1 MGLREDEEDA
11 ELVPEEDKVPSRADV
26 DLAESLVCPA
36 AVDRLDAVP
45 ARVEEALE
53 EVPLP
58 LAEALVSLSF
68 ARRAV
73 VPVPLTEGRT
83 LRSAAAAASLE
94 VAPVARE
101 DVEPTRVEARLVFAS
116 ALAEALV
123 EPSGTT
129 LVRGRPG
136 PLVAV
141 EEEAVALPLVAR
153 ETDEVPAAAL
163 VDADLEAAVFFTD
176 FSSLFEF

>member
-1 MGLREDEEDA
+1 MGLREDKEDA

-36 AVDRLDAVP
+36 AVERADAVP
-45 ARVEEALE
+45 ARVEEALD

-83 LRSAAAAASLE
+83 LRSAAALARRAVE
-94 VAPVARE
+94 PAARE
-101 DVEPTRVEARLVFAS
+101 DVVPARVEARLVFAS
-116 ALAEALV
+116 ALAEAWS
-123 EPSGTT
+123 PGS
-129 LVRGRPG
+129 RGR
-136 PLVAV
+136 
-141 EEEAVALPLVAR
+141 R
-153 ETDEVPAAAL
+153 SSSAAPRS
-163 VDADLEAAVFFTD
+163 TRNRR
-176 FSSLFEF
+176 SSSRCPCGCRSGSCRLSY

>member
-36 AVDRLDAVP
+36 AVERLDAVP
-45 ARVEEALE
+45 ARVEEALD

-73 VPVPLTEGRT
+73 VPVPLVLGRT

-101 DVEPTRVEARLVFAS
+101 DVVPARVEARLVFAS

-141 EEEAVALPLVAR
+141 EEAVALPLVAR

-163 VDADLEAAVFFTD
+163 VDADLEAAVFLTD

>member
-1 MGLREDEEDA
+1 MGLREDKEDA

-36 AVDRLDAVP
+36 AVERLDAVP

-58 LAEALVSLSF
+58 LA
-68 ARRAV
+68 RRAV
-73 VPVPLTEGRT
+73 VPVPLVLGRT

-163 VDADLEAAVFFTD
+163 VDADLEAAVFLTD

>member
-1 MGLREDEEDA
+1 MGLREDKEDA

-36 AVDRLDAVP
+36 AVERLDAVP

-53 EVPLP
+53 EVPIP

-73 VPVPLTEGRT
+73 VPVPLVLGRT

-101 DVEPTRVEARLVFAS
+101 DVVPARVEARLVFAS

-123 EPSGTT
+123 VPSGTT

-141 EEEAVALPLVAR
+141 EEEAVELPLTARVA
-153 ETDEVPAAAL
+153 DADVAL
-163 VDADLEAAVFFTD
+163 VEPARVAAVFFTD

>member
-1 MGLREDEEDA
+1 MREDA
-11 ELVPEEDKVPSRADV
+11 ELAPEEDKVPSRADEA
-26 DLAESLVCPA
+26 LAESLVWPA
-36 AVDRLDAVP
+36 AEERLDAVP
-45 ARVEEALE
+45 ARVEEALV
-53 EVPLP
+53 EVPVP

-73 VPVPLTEGRT
+73 VPVPLVLGRT

-101 DVEPTRVEARLVFAS
+101 DTVPARAVERDVFAS
-116 ALAEALV
+116 ALAEAFV
-123 EPSGTT
+123 ELSGTT

-141 EEEAVALPLVAR
+141 EEAAVLPLAARVADADVALVEPAR
-153 ETDEVPAAAL
+153 V
-163 VDADLEAAVFFTD
+163 AAVFLTD

>member
-36 AVDRLDAVP
+36 AVERLDAVP

-73 VPVPLTEGRT
+73 VPVPLVLGRT

-101 DVEPTRVEARLVFAS
+101 DVEPTRAEARLVFAS
-116 ALAEALV
+116 ALEEAPV

-129 LVRGRPG
+129 LVRGLPG

-141 EEEAVALPLVAR
+141 EAVELPLAARVADADVALVEPAR
-153 ETDEVPAAAL
+153 V
-163 VDADLEAAVFFTD
+163 AAVFFTD

>member
-1 MGLREDEEDA
+1 LREEAEDEDLA
-11 ELVPEEDKVPSRADV
+11 PEEDKVPSRADE

-36 AVDRLDAVP
+36 AVERADAVP
-45 ARVEEALE
+45 ARVEEALD

-73 VPVPLTEGRT
+73 VPVPLVLGRT

-101 DVEPTRVEARLVFAS
+101 DVEPTRAEARLVFAS
-116 ALAEALV
+116 ALEEAPV

-129 LVRGRPG
+129 LVRGLPG

-141 EEEAVALPLVAR
+141 EEAVELPLAARVADADVALVEPAR
-153 ETDEVPAAAL
+153 V
-163 VDADLEAAVFFTD
+163 AAVFFTD